1 MRACCLVS
9 RQVKGPAIAM
19 VTVPRMRVPTQIP
32 KIFFSSYLFPF
43 LLDLHVLDELTKFYF
58 KLSSPPFSDSCLP
71 DKKAMAVPTI
81 LEVKKILI
89 KL

>member
-1 MRACCLVS
+1 MNLN
-9 RQVKGPAIAM
+9 QLK
-19 VTVPRMRVPTQIP
+19 TQNS
-32 KIFFSSYLFPF
+32 KLKTFSS
-43 LLDLHVLDELTKFYF
+43 
-58 KLSSPPFSDSCLP
+58 SFSDSCLP